1 MSAPKHVVNVNISRP
16 DPSLVARF
24 RALKTEVLLPLLPEP
39 LLMDGAIRPLLNE
52 WAAVGPAVTV
62 APTGTDMMMSI
73 AATGIAQPGDV
84 IVVAAGGLAGDGYA
98 AWGGGLTLS
107 ARHKDVAGVVVDG
120 FVQDAPA
127 IQTREV
133 PVFCR
138 GSTLRYRMA
147 AKPGSVNVPV
157 SCGGVTVHPGDLV
170 IADRDGVM
178 VIPQNLLED
187 IIEAAEERTAYLARN
202 QARMREEKLTLFDL
216 RGGPELFV
224 RAGVEWN
231 DK

>member
-1 MSAPKHVVNVNISRP
+1 MNQLQHVVNVNISRP
-16 DPSLVARF
+16 DPSLIARF
-24 RALKTEVLLPLLPEP
+24 QALKPEVLLPLLPEP

-52 WAAVGPAVTV
+52 WVAVGPAVTV

-73 AATGIAQPGDV
+73 AATGIAKPGDV

-107 ARHKDVAGVVVDG
+107 ARHKNVAGVVVDG
-120 FVQDAPA
+120 LVQDAPA

-170 IADRDGVM
+170 VADRDGVM
-178 VIPQNLLED
+178 VIPQHLLEG
-187 IIEAAEERTAYLARN
+187 IVEAAEERTAYLLRN

-216 RGGPELFV
+216 RGGKELFLK
-224 RAGVEWN
+224 AGVEWN
-231 DK
+231 EQ

>member
-1 MSAPKHVVNVNISRP
+1 
-16 DPSLVARF
+16 
-24 RALKTEVLLPLLPEP
+24 
-39 LLMDGAIRPLLNE
+39 LLNE

-73 AATGIAQPGDV
+73 AATGIAKPGDV

-98 AWGGGLTLS
+98 AWGGGLTRS
-107 ARHKDVAGVVVDG
+107 ARHTNVAGVVVARL
-120 FVQDAPA
+120 VQDAPA

-133 PVFCR
+133 PVFSR

-178 VIPQNLLED
+178 VVPRHLLED
-187 IIEAAEERTAYLARN
+187 IIEAAEERTAHLARN
-202 QARMREEKLTLFDL
+202 Q
-216 RGGPELFV
+216 
-224 RAGVEWN
+224 
-231 DK
+231 